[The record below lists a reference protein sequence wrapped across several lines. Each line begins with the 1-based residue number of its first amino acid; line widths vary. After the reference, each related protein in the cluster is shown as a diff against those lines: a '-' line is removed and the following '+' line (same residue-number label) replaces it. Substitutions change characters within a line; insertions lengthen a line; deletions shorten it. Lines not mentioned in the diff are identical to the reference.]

1 VTIWSDHPF
10 DPNALPS
17 SFTAPSFSAS
27 FAEYRNE
34 VMSVGALGGGA
45 PALPG
50 MAAFIA
56 QFYSIVPYKPQDR
69 AEDINKVNERGVRE
83 AAHRCG
89 ASLIGPELVVTAAHC
104 VAKGQYKGAGLPLLF
119 KSRRVRI
126 GSPHLGTDGT
136 TYAIAGVAIPAEY
149 DADSEAN
156 DIALLLLKSDRGS
169 EAQRVKT
176 VAIGRNTP
184 LTGTPLRIYGWGYTG
199 VEDVNG
205 DRDFD
210 VNNVLQRSPFDLQF
224 GNVAALD
231 RNTCSKRMQSN
242 ISEGMIC
249 TAARR
254 GSAHNV
260 FTCIGDSGGPL
271 VRIIGHHEELVGI
284 TSWSKGCGYKDYPDV
299 YTDVTRYRA
308 WIDAARSQLK
318 PGAAI
323 RVPLPNTTNAAPLPT
338 ANQN

>member
-1 VTIWSDHPF
+1 
-10 DPNALPS
+10 
-17 SFTAPSFSAS
+17 
-27 FAEYRNE
+27 
-34 VMSVGALGGGA
+34 
-45 PALPG
+45 

-56 QFYSIVPYKPQDR
+56 QFYSIVEYNADDR
-69 AEDINKVNERGVRE
+69 AKDVDKVNERGVRE

-89 ASLIGPELVVTAAHC
+89 ASLIAPDLVVTAAHC
-104 VAKGQYKGAGLPLLF
+104 VAKGQFKGSGLSLLF
-119 KSRRVRI
+119 HRRRVRI

-136 TYAIAGVAIPAEY
+136 TYAIAGVAIPTEY
-149 DADSEAN
+149 DADSVAN
-156 DIALLLLKSDRGS
+156 DIALLLLKSDRGTDS
-169 EAQRVKT
+169 HPVHI

-184 LTGTPLRIYGWGYTG
+184 PPGTPLRIYGWGYTG
-199 VEDVNG
+199 VEEVSG

-210 VNNVLQRSPFDLQF
+210 ANNALQRSPYDLQF

-231 RNTCSKRMQSN
+231 RNSCSKRMQSN
-242 ISEGMIC
+242 IADGMIC

-271 VRIIGHHEELVGI
+271 VRIVGHHEELVGI

-308 WIDAARSQLK
+308 WIEAARRQLQA
-318 PGAAI
+318 GAAI
-323 RVPLPNTTNAAPLPT
+323 RVPLPIAAMAAPLP
-338 ANQN
+338 AASRN